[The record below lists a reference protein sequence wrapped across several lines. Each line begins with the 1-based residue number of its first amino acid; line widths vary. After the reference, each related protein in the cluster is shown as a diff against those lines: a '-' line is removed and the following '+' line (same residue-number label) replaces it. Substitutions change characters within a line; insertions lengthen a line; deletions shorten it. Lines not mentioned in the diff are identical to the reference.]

1 VAQGVV
7 FHLAPLLFVC
17 TFLGGFSLFAFFGF
31 VWDWVL
37 DCVHVVVGGAN
48 LSFFLVVGGH
58 VLFLLAFFLVVVYHL
73 LGGGS
78 SLKRRRE
85 GHRQVSSWL
94 VLLSFL
100 PNDCSAPKPDVVGS
114 SPTAPVEVKEDGK
127 VEFARFW
134 QCLNLFCYNE
144 LLINFSNYYCVFA
157 SVFNLISSV
166 MATDGR

>member
-7 FHLAPLLFVC
+7 FHLAPLLFAR
-17 TFLGGFSLFAFFGF
+17 TFFGGLSLFASFGF
-31 VWDWVL
+31 IWDWVL

-48 LSFFLVVGGH
+48 LLFFLVVGRH

-73 LGGGS
+73 LGDGS

-85 GHRQVSSWL
+85 GHRQVSSWS

-114 SPTAPVEVKEDGK
+114 SPTAPVFQRKVEK
-127 VEFARFW
+127 VEFTGFLQW
-134 QCLNLFCYNE
+134 LNLFC
-144 LLINFSNYYCVFA
+144 C
-157 SVFNLISSV
+157 
-166 MATDGR
+166 M